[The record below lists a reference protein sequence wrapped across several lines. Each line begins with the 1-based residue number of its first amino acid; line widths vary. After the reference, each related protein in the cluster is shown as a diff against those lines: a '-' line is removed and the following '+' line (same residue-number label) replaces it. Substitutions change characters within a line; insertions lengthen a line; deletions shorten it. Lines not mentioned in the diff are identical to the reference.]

1 MKLGFLKK
9 GRVVSLSEEVRHG
22 PFLVQGS
29 CGIILEI
36 FYASANNRRWRRCV
50 FWSSVR
56 LSVRLFAVRQLT
68 NILRN

>member
-9 GRVVSLSEEVRHG
+9 GRVVSEEVRHG

-36 FYASANNRRWRRCV
+36 FLC
-50 FWSSVR
+50 
-56 LSVRLFAVRQLT
+56 
-68 NILRN
+68 LR